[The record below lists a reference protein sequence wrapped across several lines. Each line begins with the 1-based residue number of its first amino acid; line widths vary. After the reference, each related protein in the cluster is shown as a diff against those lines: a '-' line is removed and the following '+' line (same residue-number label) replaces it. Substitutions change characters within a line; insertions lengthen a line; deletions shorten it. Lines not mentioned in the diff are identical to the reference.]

1 MRRTIFLLSAKRK
14 SFASV
19 IDLHICSLLGGNRWT
34 MRINMQKV
42 FPVVSGI
49 HFFIP
54 LLQRK
59 ADILLPFGLKVRY
72 DVVS

>member
-1 MRRTIFLLSAKRK
+1 
-14 SFASV
+14 
-19 IDLHICSLLGGNRWT
+19 

-42 FPVVSGI
+42 FPVASGT

-54 LLQRK
+54 FLQRK
-59 ADILLPFGLKVRY
+59 ADILLPFVLKVRY

>member
-1 MRRTIFLLSAKRK
+1 
-14 SFASV
+14 
-19 IDLHICSLLGGNRWT
+19 

-42 FPVVSGI
+42 FPVASGT

-54 LLQRK
+54 FLQRK

-72 DVVS
+72 DVVPQYCITDIKGFIFFCGRT